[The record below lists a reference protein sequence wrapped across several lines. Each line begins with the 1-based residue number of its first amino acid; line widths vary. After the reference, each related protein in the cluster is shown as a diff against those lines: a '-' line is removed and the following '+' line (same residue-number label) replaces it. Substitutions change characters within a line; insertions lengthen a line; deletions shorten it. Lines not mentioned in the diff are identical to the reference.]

1 MDALPGSGLR
11 RSRRPVGEAAAS
23 PRSYASFPRGVGAMP
38 YRGLRLCRQG
48 GGLEAVPDPPCS
60 VDLGRLRAVLEAAG
74 VPVVDAKVL
83 LIAATDPEVTISR
96 AGRLLFK
103 TSEAERARGL
113 LAWLT
118 SLQPLAE
125 PASPRGR
132 APRP

>member
-1 MDALPGSGLR
+1 MDAPPGSGDR
-11 RSRRPVGEAAAS
+11 RSRRPVGGVAAS
-23 PRSYASFPRGVGAMP
+23 PRSYASFPRSAGAMP
-38 YRGLRLCRQG
+38 YRGLRVCRQG
-48 GGLEAVPDPPCS
+48 GGLEAVADPPRP
-60 VDLGRLRAVLEAAG
+60 VDLGRLRALLEAAG
-74 VPVVDAKVL
+74 IPVVDAKVL

-103 TSEAERARGL
+103 TSETERARGL

-125 PASPRGR
+125 PATPPRR